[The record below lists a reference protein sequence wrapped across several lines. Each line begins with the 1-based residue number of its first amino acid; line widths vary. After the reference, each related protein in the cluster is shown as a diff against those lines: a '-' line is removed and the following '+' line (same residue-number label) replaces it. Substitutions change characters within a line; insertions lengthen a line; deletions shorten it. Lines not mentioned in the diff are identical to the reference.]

1 MTRATTPAPSPT
13 DAVRPGGTSCNYPLD
28 LQEVATVGAA
38 STRLATA
45 VWTPERGV
53 RR

>member
-13 DAVRPGGTSCNYPLD
+13 DAVTAWWHVMQLPLD
-28 LQEVATVGAA
+28 LQQVATVGVA
-38 STRLATA
+38 STRPATA